1 MDIESIERKEVS
13 RWKVRVDENQG
24 LMAIGVME
32 LPFAPIEGLAR
43 KLATRAW
50 FVNSAGEV
58 VRTGPSTIDGNH
70 EWVEKDNMTWM
81 NPDTKVWE
89 EGSDVNPDYRKPGCD
104 MIVDPQSGE
113 TAWLESDRLRQ
124 EALGYQSEDM
134 LHTMTENLALQ
145 LIVELGPELVS
156 VGAQRFLKIDARR
169 RGPCKENGWKEE
181 TFEACLNRSIDD
193 GYWDTVTEELPLPDL
208 SGLGYRNYTGRRE
221 QLMQEVQE
229 LLTADALQIAA
240 EAGIPEDYCYPVREL
255 CKVERL
261 AKNDIFKFGPQW
273 FWELLTDGEPS
284 EVRLEFNRRD
294 GTLHVRVDNRPES
307 FLFRNVPAHAQ
318 PFVNLCVVGDSV
330 TLLQE

>member
-124 EALGYQSEDM
+124 EALGYQSED
-134 LHTMTENLALQ
+134 
-145 LIVELGPELVS
+145 
-156 VGAQRFLKIDARR
+156 
-169 RGPCKENGWKEE
+169 
-181 TFEACLNRSIDD
+181 CL
-193 GYWDTVTEELPLPDL
+193 L
-208 SGLGYRNYTGRRE
+208 YTS
-221 QLMQEVQE
+221 
-229 LLTADALQIAA
+229 
-240 EAGIPEDYCYPVREL
+240 
-255 CKVERL
+255 
-261 AKNDIFKFGPQW
+261 
-273 FWELLTDGEPS
+273 PS
-284 EVRLEFNRRD
+284 PRD
-294 GTLHVRVDNRPES
+294 G
-307 FLFRNVPAHAQ
+307 
-318 PFVNLCVVGDSV
+318 
-330 TLLQE
+330 LLSRMPSSA